1 MTRNLI
7 ARLPSRCDI
16 AQQGVD
22 YRDVVVA
29 RQATGAHFKDEQV
42 MAWGS
47 QIALGLVHLH
57 DECKLVHQDL
67 HNGNVMITGLLKNEE
82 GGVLDVDDDVML
94 ATTSVKILDL
104 GLASFKSDHSR
115 STAERTL
122 RMSTMR
128 TMRTAA
134 ARRRSSVVQ
143 VPAEEVGGFKAI
155 RAPEMHPAVLGQPST
170 GMVRF
175 NAKADVWALGIL
187 LTEAILLSPI
197 EELVSPTRASS
208 LFN

>member
-1 MTRNLI
+1 MMT
-7 ARLPSRCDI
+7 
-16 AQQGVD
+16 QQGVD

-47 QIALGLVHLH
+47 QIALGLAHLH

-67 HNGNVMITGLLKNEE
+67 HNGNVMITGLRNKDAE
-82 GGVLDVDDDVML
+82 GGVLDVDNDVLL

-115 STAERTL
+115 TASERTM
-122 RMSTMR
+122 RMSTMQTMR

-134 ARRRSSVVQ
+134 ARRRSSFVQ
-143 VPAEEVGGFKAI
+143 ILAGEVGGFKAI
-155 RAPEMHPAVLGQPST
+155 RAPEMHPTAGQLSS

-197 EELVSPTRASS
+197 EE
-208 LFN
+208 

>member
-1 MTRNLI
+1 MLV
-7 ARLPSRCDI
+7 I

-22 YRDVVVA
+22 YRDVIIA
-29 RQATGAHFKDEQV
+29 RQATGVHFNDEQV

-47 QIALGLVHLH
+47 QIALGLAHLH

-67 HNGNVMITGLLKNEE
+67 HNGNVMITGLCKDEE
-82 GGVLDVDDDVML
+82 GGVLDVDNDVLL
-94 ATTSVKILDL
+94 AATSVKILDL

-115 STAERTL
+115 TTSERTM

-128 TMRTAA
+128 TMRTEAT
-134 ARRRSSVVQ
+134 RRGSFVQ
-143 VPAEEVGGFKAI
+143 IPAKEVGGFKAI
-155 RAPEMHPAVLGQPST
+155 RAPEMHPAGQLST
-170 GMVRF
+170 GIVRF

-197 EELVSPTRASS
+197 EE
-208 LFN
+208 

>member
-1 MTRNLI
+1 
-7 ARLPSRCDI
+7 
-16 AQQGVD
+16 
-22 YRDVVVA
+22 
-29 RQATGAHFKDEQV
+29 

-47 QIALGLVHLH
+47 LIALGLAHLH

-67 HNGNVMITGLLKNEE
+67 HNGNVMITGLRKVEE
-82 GGVLDVDDDVML
+82 DGVLDVDNDVLL

-115 STAERTL
+115 TTSERTMM
-122 RMSTMR
+122 RM

-134 ARRRSSVVQ
+134 TRRGSFVQ
-143 VPAEEVGGFKAI
+143 IPALEIGGFKAI
-155 RAPEMHPAVLGQPST
+155 RAPEMHPIAGELST

-197 EELVSPTRASS
+197 EE
-208 LFN
+208 

>member
-1 MTRNLI
+1 M
-7 ARLPSRCDI
+7 

-47 QIALGLVHLH
+47 QIALGLAHLH

-67 HNGNVMITGLLKNEE
+67 HNGNVMITGLCKDEE
-82 GGVLDVDDDVML
+82 GGVLGVDDDVL
-94 ATTSVKILDL
+94 LGTTSVKILDL

-115 STAERTL
+115 TASERTM
-122 RMSTMR
+122 RQSTMR
-128 TMRTAA
+128 AETTRHG
-134 ARRRSSVVQ
+134 SFVQ
-143 VPAEEVGGFKAI
+143 IPAGEVGGFKAI
-155 RAPEMHPAVLGQPST
+155 RAPEMHPTAGQLST

-197 EELVSPTRASS
+197 EELVRARAFRCVVP
-208 LFN
+208 LLIVL

>member
-1 MTRNLI
+1 M
-7 ARLPSRCDI
+7 RCRI
-16 AQQGVD
+16 IQSLCCVAQQGVD

-42 MAWGS
+42 MSWGR
-47 QIALGLVHLH
+47 QIALGLAHLH

-67 HNGNVMITGLLKNEE
+67 HNGNVMITGLCKDEE
-82 GGVLDVDDDVML
+82 GGILEVDNDVLL

-115 STAERTL
+115 TASERTM

-128 TMRTAA
+128 TMRTQAT
-134 ARRRSSVVQ
+134 RRGSFIQ
-143 VPAEEVGGFKAI
+143 IAAEEVGGFKAI
-155 RAPEMHPAVLGQPST
+155 RAPEMHPAVLGQLST

-197 EELVSPTRASS
+197 EE
-208 LFN
+208 

>member
-7 ARLPSRCDI
+7 ARLSSRCDI

-22 YRDVVVA
+22 YRDVIVA

-47 QIALGLVHLH
+47 QIALGLAHLH

-67 HNGNVMITGLLKNEE
+67 HNGNVMITGLCKDEE
-82 GGVLDVDDDVML
+82 GGVLDVDNDVLL

-115 STAERTL
+115 TASERTM

-128 TMRTAA
+128 TMRTEAT
-134 ARRRSSVVQ
+134 RRGSFVQ
-143 VPAEEVGGFKAI
+143 IPAEEVGGFKAI
-155 RAPEMHPAVLGQPST
+155 RAPEMHPTAGQLSS

-197 EELVSPTRASS
+197 EE
-208 LFN
+208 

>member
-7 ARLPSRCDI
+7 ARSRCYVI

-29 RQATGAHFKDEQV
+29 RQATGMHFKDKQV

-47 QIALGLVHLH
+47 QIALGLAHLH

-67 HNGNVMITGLLKNEE
+67 HNGNVMITGLCKDEE
-82 GGVLDVDDDVML
+82 GGVLDVDNDVLL

-115 STAERTL
+115 TASERTM

-128 TMRTAA
+128 TMRTEAMT
-134 ARRRSSVVQ
+134 RRGSFVQ
-143 VPAEEVGGFKAI
+143 IPAEEVGGFKAI
-155 RAPEMHPAVLGQPST
+155 RAPEMHPTAGQLSS

-197 EELVSPTRASS
+197 EE
-208 LFN
+208 

>member
-1 MTRNLI
+1 
-7 ARLPSRCDI
+7 
-16 AQQGVD
+16 
-22 YRDVVVA
+22 
-29 RQATGAHFKDEQV
+29 

-47 QIALGLVHLH
+47 QVAIGLAHLH
-57 DECKLVHQDL
+57 DECNLVHQDL
-67 HNGNVMITGLLKNEE
+67 HNGNVMITGLRKDGA
-82 GGVLDVDDDVML
+82 GGVFDISDDDLL

-115 STAERTL
+115 NTTERTM

-134 ARRRSSVVQ
+134 TRRGSFVQ
-143 VPAEEVGGFKAI
+143 ISAEDVGGFKAI
-155 RAPEMHPAVLGQPST
+155 RAPEMHPKFRT

-197 EELVSPTRASS
+197 EE
-208 LFN
+208 

>member
-1 MTRNLI
+1 M
-7 ARLPSRCDI
+7 
-16 AQQGVD
+16 D
-22 YRDVVVA
+22 YRDVIVA

-47 QIALGLVHLH
+47 QIALGLAHLH

-67 HNGNVMITGLLKNEE
+67 HNGNVMITGLCKDEE
-82 GGVLDVDDDVML
+82 GGVLEVDNDVLL

-115 STAERTL
+115 TASGRAHYAHEP
-122 RMSTMR
+122 MR
-128 TMRTAA
+128 TMRTEA
-134 ARRRSSVVQ
+134 ARRGSFVQ
-143 VPAEEVGGFKAI
+143 ISAEEVGGFKAI
-155 RAPEMHPAVLGQPST
+155 RAPEMHPTAGELST

-197 EELVSPTRASS
+197 EE
-208 LFN
+208 